1 MNNRGWLKIVEAS
14 ISIIIVISAL
24 FLLYNNNN
32 PVSTTGVDLIA
43 RQILDEVAR
52 NESLRLEILTG
63 SENVQANLDSMIDEL
78 IKSGEFSFEA
88 RICEIE
94 DSCGKTSYFAGEVF
108 AAERIIAATV
118 IESPIPVESKK
129 IRLFMWRTNE

>member
-32 PVSTTGVDLIA
+32 PAATTGVDLIA

-52 NESLRLEILTG
+52 NESLRLEILTNT
-63 SENVQANLDSMIDEL
+63 SNAQANLNSMIDNL

-88 RICEIE
+88 RICEID
-94 DSCGKTSYFAGEVF
+94 DSCGKSAYFAGEVF

-118 IESPIPVESKK
+118 IDSPTLVESKK